1 MKAKGGE
8 EMETVQDKSY
18 NKIEWIF
25 YIVILPLLF
34 TSILTGILLHFLGV
48 NVVGS
53 LQVWLNQVP
62 YVASI
67 VPDPDTRP
75 DANLTPQQ
83 EVTYLNEQMKRINA
97 ELTEKKGEV
106 ATLSKIADER
116 EAKIKELQQEIEQL
130 EKALEDKRI
139 SDEEQLKQIR
149 DLAELYSSMSA
160 SKAAPIIEALTLE
173 EAVLVMKAMDPEEQ
187 GDIFAK
193 MDPEKA
199 AEISILLKDTKL
211 HQDDQIA
218 ALQQR
223 VQVLTRA
230 LSESAV
236 LLQDKEKLINTYSQM
251 PPKEAADILI
261 NMMNTDQTKAL
272 AIVSG
277 VDDGVR
283 SQILTEIAR
292 RDVNLAS
299 RITNLLMQE

>member
-1 MKAKGGE
+1 
-8 EMETVQDKSY
+8 METVQDKSY